1 MSDGKTFVPLK
12 ANSQKV
18 FTQQQEDSLSDYA
31 RKIAKMFYGLPV
43 NAFRNLA
50 YEYAVAC
57 GSKAIPSAWEED
69 HMATRDWYY
78 GYMARHPELSL
89 KTPEGMSI
97 ARAIAFNRVSV
108 EIFFTAYTE
117 AMEKYQFTADR
128 IFNLDE
134 SSLSTVMK
142 PVKVVCE
149 RGQPVASQISR
160 ERGTTMT
167 FVGIISAGGTFIPPV
182 FIIPRKRWND
192 SFMRGTINGSKGILH
207 QNGWMNGE
215 CFLQT
220 LEHIQRKTYCT
231 PDNRILLIL
240 DNAECH
246 MNIHSIQ
253 YAIQHGIVI
262 VTLPPHTTA
271 KLQPLDVSVF
281 GPFKSYLRSLQ
292 NDFHLMNPNTHITE
306 HMLPDFACKAWIRA
320 CTPTNILAG
329 FSATGIWPINRN
341 IFPDESFAG
350 SEVSERPPPQNV
362 GQEDHDLS
370 HDLQASPPLPGPS
383 TMPGPSTTPGP
394 STMPGPST
402 TPKKRIV
409 FFGPN

>member
-1 MSDGKTFVPLK
+1 
-12 ANSQKV
+12 
-18 FTQQQEDSLSDYA
+18 
-31 RKIAKMFYGLPV
+31 MFYGLPV
-43 NAFRNLA
+43 DGFRSLA
-50 YEYAVAC
+50 YDYAVAC
-57 GSKAIPSAWEED
+57 DSKAIPQVWQEEKK
-69 HMATRDWYY
+69 ATRDWYY
-78 GYMARHPELSL
+78 AYMSRHQELSL

-108 EIFFTAYTE
+108 DIFFSAYTE
-117 AMEKYQFTADR
+117 AMEKYQLQPDR

-142 PVKVVCE
+142 PVKVICE
-149 RGQPVASQISR
+149 SGQPVASQISR

-167 FVGIISAGGTFIPPV
+167 FVGIISAAGSFLPPV

-192 SFMRGTINGSKGILH
+192 SFMRGTITGSKGILH

-220 LEHIQRKTYCT
+220 LEHIQRKTFSS
-231 PDNRILLIL
+231 PENKILLIL

-246 MNIHSIQ
+246 MNIHCIQ

-281 GPFKSYLRSLQ
+281 GPFKSHMRSLQ

-306 HMLPDFACKAWIRA
+306 HMLPDFACKAWIEA
-320 CTPTNILAG
+320 CIPTNI
-329 FSATGIWPINRN
+329 
-341 IFPDESFAG
+341 FPVSFYDWH
-350 SEVSERPPPQNV
+350 VTHQLR
-362 GQEDHDLS
+362 H
-370 HDLQASPPLPGPS
+370 LP
-383 TMPGPSTTPGP
+383 
-394 STMPGPST
+394 
-402 TPKKRIV
+402 R
-409 FFGPN
+409 